1 MWYITGRYYFIYGVS
16 SSLWTIFFV
25 YVLFS
30 VKICFFPLFTSFSI
44 AGMTKILMFDLT
56 VALDNA
62 TYNYQH
68 ENIGYNKYLG

>member
-1 MWYITGRYYFIYGVS
+1 MDDILRI
-16 SSLWTIFFV
+16 L
-25 YVLFS
+25 LFS

-62 TYNYQH
+62 TYNY
-68 ENIGYNKYLG
+68 